1 MTIDITTGH
10 KTSFFMLSDLWD
22 DQSNGSASEQEQ
34 VARRAANQQR
44 TSKARA
50 AAALSKLKRKH
61 GFPSVPEDGA
71 GSTPVLTNGS
81 DSWRERIQQSYF
93 TPLVNDASNRTKTA
107 FGDADRKKVFRERA
121 RAVMSFLRQLP
132 GLLKKMLR
140 PCTDDANQCR
150 PESVIDCVILDDTST
165 TLRGSDGMP
174 IVHSV
179 MNTTQTF
186 HTSFSNGERESVHVP
201 TPCICLP
208 TQKTEDV
215 FLGFVAGVLLSSQG
229 VGTIMESLVEKSIA
243 ECVEKDC
250 PTLEA
255 LIGAFKWKIHIF
267 VGDALPTNTAVFK
280 LERQLQRQA
289 VQSGGWGI
297 LSLRFKCVLHQVCL
311 VRRPAVLSVD
321 RFWAT
326 LVRLGHLFEQHSF
339 RRQFTLAL
347 VQILRSADGFQRS
360 LA

>member
-1 MTIDITTGH
+1 M
-10 KTSFFMLSDLWD
+10 
-22 DQSNGSASEQEQ
+22 
-34 VARRAANQQR
+34 
-44 TSKARA
+44 
-50 AAALSKLKRKH
+50 
-61 GFPSVPEDGA
+61 
-71 GSTPVLTNGS
+71 
-81 DSWRERIQQSYF
+81 
-93 TPLVNDASNRTKTA
+93 
-107 FGDADRKKVFRERA
+107 
-121 RAVMSFLRQLP
+121 
-132 GLLKKMLR
+132 
-140 PCTDDANQCR
+140 
-150 PESVIDCVILDDTST
+150 
-165 TLRGSDGMP
+165 
-174 IVHSV
+174 
-179 MNTTQTF
+179 
-186 HTSFSNGERESVHVP
+186 
-201 TPCICLP
+201 
-208 TQKTEDV
+208 
-215 FLGFVAGVLLSSQG
+215 GFVAGVLLSSQG
-229 VGTIMESLVEKSIA
+229 VGTIMESLDEKSIA

-297 LSLRFKCVLHQVCL
+297 LPLRFKCVLHQVCL